1 MAIYGNVNT
10 ANKFYIINS
19 NGSIEWVP
27 SLSIAKKYNNNPAY
41 TEWFQKDIY
50 ATNEELVVN
59 SKGLTVL
66 KSQYDE
72 EQLKKSKKTN
82 SENFKQQAEEYLKAK
97 LLEYSTSKGYESF
110 YTLISWKNSSI
121 KQYKEEATAAL
132 KYRDKAYE
140 YMFDFFNNILINFLD
155 NQEEGSENI
164 DLSEIYDKYIN
175 NFPLF

>member
-50 ATNEELVVN
+50 ATNEELVVS

-66 KSQYDE
+66 KSQYEKE
-72 EQLKKSKKTN
+72 EQEKLIKPIE
-82 SENFKQQAEEYLKAK
+82 ENFKQQAQNYLDLK
-97 LLEYSTSKGYESF
+97 LLEYSTSKGYDSF
-110 YTLISWKNSSI
+110 YTLISWKDSSI
-121 KQYKEEATAAL
+121 KQYKDEAKAAL
-132 KYRDKAYE
+132 KYRDTVYN
-140 YMFDFFNNILINFLD
+140 YMFDYFDNKLKEFFENN
-155 NQEEGSENI
+155 QVEN
-164 DLSEIYDKYIN
+164 LEVLYSMYIN
-175 NFPLF
+175 NFPKF

>member
-19 NGSIEWVP
+19 SGSIEWVP

-66 KSQYDE
+66 KSQYEKE
-72 EQLKKSKKTN
+72 EQEKLIKPVE
-82 SENFKQQAEEYLKAK
+82 ENFKQQAQNYLDLK
-97 LLEYSTSKGYESF
+97 LLEYSTSKGYDSF
-110 YTLISWKNSSI
+110 YTLISWKDSSI
-121 KQYKEEATAAL
+121 KQYKDEAKAAL
-132 KYRDKAYE
+132 KYRDIVYS
-140 YMFDFFNNILINFLD
+140 YMFDYFDNKLKEFFENN
-155 NQEEGSENI
+155 QAEN
-164 DLSEIYDKYIN
+164 LENLYSMYIN
-175 NFPLF
+175 NFPKF

>member
-27 SLSIAKKYNNNPAY
+27 SLSIAKKYNTNPAY
-41 TEWFQKDIY
+41 PEWFQKDIY

-72 EQLKKSKKTN
+72 EQLKKAKKTN
-82 SENFKQQAEEYLKAK
+82 SENFKQQAEEYLKLK
-97 LLEYSTSKGYESF
+97 LLEYSTVKGYESF
-110 YTLISWKNSSI
+110 YTLISWKDSSI
-121 KQYKEEATAAL
+121 KQYKDEAKLAL
-132 KYRDKAYE
+132 KYRDKVYT
-140 YMFDFFNNILINFLD
+140 YMYDFFNLKLEKFLKENLQD
-155 NQEEGSENI
+155 SMEVLYSEYM
-164 DLSEIYDKYIN
+164 L
-175 NFPLF
+175 NFPKL